1 MCVCVFVCACVCKK
15 KTDTVQHMQTGLVM
29 AAEVDQDG
37 LVQRDVDSLKSRYS
51 LYSLYWYKSTKTDA
65 VDAAI

>member
-1 MCVCVFVCACVCKK
+1 
-15 KTDTVQHMQTGLVM
+15 MQTGLVL